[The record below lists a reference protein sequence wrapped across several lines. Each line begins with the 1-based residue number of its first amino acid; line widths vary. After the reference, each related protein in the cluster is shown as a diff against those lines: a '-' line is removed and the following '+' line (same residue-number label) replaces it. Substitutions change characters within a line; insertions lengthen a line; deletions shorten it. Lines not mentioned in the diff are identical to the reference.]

1 MKIINPA
8 TEELIKEVQEDSQK
22 SVQEKYST
30 LKSGQIR
37 WAETPLEDRLAC
49 IQQFHDLL
57 DTEKD
62 SLAKTLSLE
71 VGKPLSQSYNELK
84 GARTRIKFFLDNSK
98 KWLTEEWMVTE
109 GGTKEKI
116 TYEPLG
122 IIANISAWNYPYLV
136 GVNVFIPALIGG
148 NAVLYKPSEYS
159 TLTGLEIERLLYKAG
174 VPQDVFKAIPGGREA
189 GQSLLDLLL
198 DGYFFTGSYKT
209 GLAIAQKVA
218 SKLVPFQMELG
229 GKDPVYVMDD
239 VEDVKSSATGI
250 ADGAFYNNGQSCCS
264 VERIYVH
271 ENIYDRFVKEFT
283 EEVKTYKT
291 GNPLEEGVYIGP
303 LTRKDQI
310 EVLNKQIKD
319 AVDKGAKLLCGGKQI
334 SSKGYYFEPAVLVNV
349 NHSMAI
355 MKDESFGPV
364 IGIQKVS
371 GDEEALKLM
380 NDTEYGLTAS
390 VYSKD
395 RSRADKILRRL
406 NTGSVYWNCC
416 DRVSPY
422 LPWSGRKNSGLGTTL
437 SYIGIRAF
445 VKPKGYHLRG

>member
-8 TEELIKEVQEDSQK
+8 TEELIKEVQEDSPATA
-22 SVQEKYST
+22 QEKFQT
-30 LKSGQIR
+30 LKTGQVK
-37 WAETPLEDRLAC
+37 WAETSLEERLAC
-49 IQQFHDLL
+49 IHKFHDLL

-62 SLAKTLSLE
+62 ILAKTLSLE
-71 VGKPLSQSYNELK
+71 VGKPLSQCYNELK
-84 GARTRIKFFLDNSK
+84 GARARIIFFLDNSK

-122 IIANISAWNYPYLV
+122 VIANISAWNYPYLV

-174 VPQDVFKAIPGGREA
+174 VPQEVFKAVPGGREV
-189 GQSLLDLLL
+189 GQSLLDLPL

-239 VEDVKSSATGI
+239 IEDIKSSAAGI

-264 VERIYVH
+264 VERVYVH
-271 ENIYDRFVKEFT
+271 ENIYDQFVKDFT
-283 EEVKTYKT
+283 EEVKAYKT

-310 EVLNKQIKD
+310 EVLSSQIKD
-319 AVDKGAKLLCGGKQI
+319 ALDKGAKLLCGGKKTGN
-334 SSKGYYFEPAVLVNV
+334 KGYFFEPAVLVNV

-371 GDEEALKLM
+371 GDEEALNLM
-380 NDTEYGLTAS
+380 NDTEYGLTAA

-395 RSRADKILRRL
+395 KNRADKILKRL

-422 LPWSGRKNSGLGTTL
+422 LPWSGRKNSGLGATL

>member
-8 TEELIKEVQEDSQK
+8 TEELIKEIQEDSAR
-22 SVQEKYST
+22 SVQEKYT
-30 LKSGQIR
+30 ALKAGQIK
-37 WAETPLEDRLAC
+37 WSETSLDERLDC
-49 IQQFHDLL
+49 IQKFYELL
-57 DTEKD
+57 DSEKD
-62 SLAKTLSLE
+62 LLAKTLSLE
-71 VGKPLSQSYNELK
+71 VGKPLSQAYNELK
-84 GARTRIKFFLDNSK
+84 GARTRIQFFLENSK
-98 KWLTEEWMVTE
+98 KWLAEEWMVKE

-159 TLTGLEIERLLYKAG
+159 TLTGLEIERLLHKSG
-174 VPQDVFKAIPGGREA
+174 VPADVFKAIPGGREV
-189 GQSLLDLLL
+189 GQSLLDLPL
-198 DGYFFTGSYKT
+198 DGYFFTGSFKT
-209 GLAIAQKVA
+209 GQAIAQKVA

-239 VEDVKSSATGI
+239 IADIKSAAAGI

-271 ENIYDRFVKEFT
+271 SNIYDQFVKEFT
-283 EEVKTYKT
+283 EEVKKFKI

-303 LTRKDQI
+303 LTRKDQL
-310 EVLNKQIKD
+310 EVLTSQIRD
-319 AVDKGAKLLCGGKQI
+319 AVDKGAKLLCGGKKLNG
-334 SSKGYYFEPAVLVNV
+334 KGYYFEPAVLVNV
-349 NHSMAI
+349 NHTMAI

-364 IGIQKVS
+364 IGIQKVFN
-371 GDEEALKLM
+371 DEEALSFM
-380 NDTEYGLTAS
+380 NDTEYGLTAA

-395 RSRADKILRRL
+395 KDRAEKILKRL
-406 NTGSVYWNCC
+406 NSGSVYWNCC

-422 LPWSGRKNSGLGTTL
+422 LPWSGRKNSGLGATL